1 MDRLVGKSIL
11 TVVVKIADK
20 HEIVVDESDTLPI
33 TDMTR
38 LLDDLS
44 ETTPRYI
51 LLSYPLVLEDGRK
64 TTPFVMIYYRPKTAT
79 QESRM
84 IYAGATELVRNEAGV
99 AKYVDQSSSWS
110 ELANRRVIDVEELD
124 ELEDLEGLVEL

>member
-1 MDRLVGKSIL
+1 LDRLVGKSIL

-99 AKYVDQSSSWS
+99 AKYVDQIFF
-110 ELANRRVIDVEELD
+110 LVRVS
-124 ELEDLEGLVEL
+124 